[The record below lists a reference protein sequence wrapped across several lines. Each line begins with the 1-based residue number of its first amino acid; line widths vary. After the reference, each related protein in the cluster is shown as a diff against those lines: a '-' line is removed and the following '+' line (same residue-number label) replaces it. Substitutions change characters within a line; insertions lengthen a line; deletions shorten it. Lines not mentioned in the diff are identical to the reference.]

1 MCNIDCL
8 HLACKTFAS
17 KNEKWSGFCSL
28 KKKLVNDI
36 ISHRCDVAIQQ
47 DLFSN

>member
-1 MCNIDCL
+1 MCNIDCQ
-8 HLACKTFAS
+8 HLACKTFTS

-28 KKKLVNDI
+28 KKKLVSD
-36 ISHRCDVAIQQ
+36 ISHRCDVVIQQ